1 MSKTRLALL
10 SDGIGPRGMLSVNL
24 EIKRRHYL
32 EMAWLLPSQI
42 LQLFAVRG

>member
-10 SDGIGPRGMLSVNL
+10 SDGIGHMGMVSVNL
-24 EIKRRHYL
+24 EIKRRHSL
-32 EMAWLLPSQI
+32 EMVWLLPSQI